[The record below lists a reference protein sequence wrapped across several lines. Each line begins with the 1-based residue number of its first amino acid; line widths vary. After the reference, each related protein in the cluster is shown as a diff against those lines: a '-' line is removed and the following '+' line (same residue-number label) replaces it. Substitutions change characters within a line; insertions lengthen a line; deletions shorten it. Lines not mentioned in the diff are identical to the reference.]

1 MLMVKYKCTNTTNT
15 DNGGNMSIIMV
26 DVKSRIPIYEQII
39 QSVKRAVLDGLLSA
53 DEALPSVRSLA
64 GELAINPNTIQK
76 AYSEL
81 ERQGIVYS
89 VPGRGS
95 FVSSD
100 TEEIE
105 KQHKEAM
112 RQRLGDTLREALK
125 SGFTFEDIEFVINNI
140 KEEIGE

>member
-1 MLMVKYKCTNTTNT
+1 
-15 DNGGNMSIIMV
+15 MSIILV
-26 DVKSRIPIYEQII
+26 DIKSRVPIYEQII
-39 QSVKRAVLDGLLSA
+39 ASVKEAVITGLLSA
-53 DEALPSVRSLA
+53 DEPLPSVRSLA

-89 VPGRGS
+89 VPGKGS

-105 KQHKEAM
+105 KQHRKLIKAELKKKISEAFKAG
-112 RQRLGDTLREALK
+112 LTAE
-125 SGFTFEDIEFVINNI
+125 NI
-140 KEEIGE
+140 LEIIKKTEEEK

>member
-1 MLMVKYKCTNTTNT
+1 
-15 DNGGNMSIIMV
+15 MSIIMV
-26 DVKSRIPIYEQII
+26 DIKSRVPIYEQII
-39 QSVKRAVLDGLLSA
+39 VSVKEAVLGGLLTS

-100 TEEIE
+100 TAAIE
-105 KQHKEAM
+105 KQHRDKVTSELESMIGEAM
-112 RQRLGDTLREALK
+112 RAGVSRDEI
-125 SGFTFEDIEFVINNI
+125 IEIINR
-140 KEEIGE
+140 KQEEIKR

>member
-1 MLMVKYKCTNTTNT
+1 
-15 DNGGNMSIIMV
+15 MSTIMV
-26 DVKSRIPIYEQII
+26 DVKSRVPIYEQII
-39 QSVKRAVLDGLLSA
+39 ASVKESVISGILTA

-95 FVSSD
+95 FVSSN
-100 TEEIE
+100 TAEIE
-105 KQHKEAM
+105 KQHREQLSLHLKAVVCEAFK
-112 RQRLGDTLREALK
+112 A
-125 SGFTFEDIEFVINNI
+125 GFSLEDIEKII
-140 KEEIGE
+140 KEAEEEKK

>member
-1 MLMVKYKCTNTTNT
+1 
-15 DNGGNMSIIMV
+15 MSIIVV

-39 QSVKRAVLDGLLSA
+39 ASVKDSVVSGLMTA
-53 DEALPSVRSLA
+53 DEPLPSVRSLA

-95 FVSSD
+95 FIASD
-100 TEEIE
+100 TASIE
-105 KQHKEAM
+105 KQHRENI
-112 RQRLGDTLREALK
+112 LRDLDFLIEGALK
-125 SGFTFEDIEFVINNI
+125 AGIEIDEI
-140 KEEIGE
+140 KHLIEKKKEENNR

>member
-1 MLMVKYKCTNTTNT
+1 M
-15 DNGGNMSIIMV
+15 IMV

-39 QSVKRAVLDGLLSA
+39 ASVKDAVLSGLLSA
-53 DEALPSVRSLA
+53 DEALPSVRALA

-95 FVSSD
+95 FISSD
-100 TEEIE
+100 TAGIE
-105 KQHKEAM
+105 KQHRSQLLNDLEA
-112 RQRLGDTLREALK
+112 LIREAVR
-125 SGFTFEDIEFVINNI
+125 SGIDPIDIKTLISKIQEDD
-140 KEEIGE
+140 KR

>member
-1 MLMVKYKCTNTTNT
+1 
-15 DNGGNMSIIMV
+15 MSIILV
-26 DVKSRIPIYEQII
+26 DVKSRVPIYEQII
-39 QSVKRAVLDGLLSA
+39 ASVKEAVITGLLSA
-53 DEALPSVRSLA
+53 DEPLPSVRSLA

-89 VPGRGS
+89 VPGKGS

-105 KQHKEAM
+105 KQHRKLIKAELKKKISEAFKAG
-112 RQRLGDTLREALK
+112 LTA
-125 SGFTFEDIEFVINNI
+125 EDILEII
-140 KEEIGE
+140 KKTEEEK

>member
-1 MLMVKYKCTNTTNT
+1 
-15 DNGGNMSIIMV
+15 MSIIVV

-39 QSVKRAVLDGLLSA
+39 ASVKDSVVGGLMTA
-53 DEALPSVRSLA
+53 DEPLPSVRSLA

-95 FVSSD
+95 FISSD
-100 TEEIE
+100 TASIE
-105 KQHKEAM
+105 KQHREKILCDIDALIDEAIKT
-112 RQRLGDTLREALK
+112 GIK
-125 SGFTFEDIEFVINNI
+125 IEDIKQLICK
-140 KEEIGE
+140 KEENN

>member
-1 MLMVKYKCTNTTNT
+1 
-15 DNGGNMSIIMV
+15 MSIILV
-26 DVKSRIPIYEQII
+26 DIKSRVPIYEQII
-39 QSVKRAVLDGLLSA
+39 ASVKEAVITGLLSA
-53 DEALPSVRSLA
+53 DEPLPSVRSLA

-89 VPGRGS
+89 VPGKGS

-105 KQHKEAM
+105 KQHRKLIKAELKKKISEAFK
-112 RQRLGDTLREALK
+112 A
-125 SGFTFEDIEFVINNI
+125 GFTAEDILEII
-140 KEEIGE
+140 KKTEEEK

>member
-1 MLMVKYKCTNTTNT
+1 
-15 DNGGNMSIIMV
+15 MSIIVV

-39 QSVKRAVLDGLLSA
+39 ASVKDSVVSGLMAA
-53 DEALPSVRSLA
+53 DEPLPSVRSLA

-95 FVSSD
+95 FIASD
-100 TEEIE
+100 TASIE
-105 KQHKEAM
+105 KQHRENI
-112 RQRLGDTLREALK
+112 LRDIDSLVEDALK
-125 SGFTFEDIEFVINNI
+125 AGIKIDDIKQLIEKRRKTSDDLN
-140 KEEIGE
+140 

>member
-1 MLMVKYKCTNTTNT
+1 
-15 DNGGNMSIIMV
+15 MSIIMV

-39 QSVKRAVLDGLLSA
+39 VSVKEAVIGGLLSA
-53 DEALPSVRSLA
+53 DEPLPSVRALA

-95 FVSSD
+95 FISSD
-100 TEEIE
+100 TAAIE
-105 KQHKEAM
+105 KQHRDQIKKDLTALM
-112 RQRLGDTLREALK
+112 SDALK
-125 SGFTFEDIEFVINNI
+125 SGISEDEI
-140 KEEIGE
+140 KTLLKSIQEEHKL

>member
-1 MLMVKYKCTNTTNT
+1 
-15 DNGGNMSIIMV
+15 MSIIVV

-39 QSVKRAVLDGLLSA
+39 ASVKDSVVGGLMVA
-53 DEALPSVRSLA
+53 DEPLPSVRSLA

-95 FVSSD
+95 FIASD
-100 TEEIE
+100 TASIERQHRENILRSLDSLVDEAIKAGIKISEIND
-105 KQHKEAM
+105 
-112 RQRLGDTLREALK
+112 L
-125 SGFTFEDIEFVINNI
+125 IERKNNR
-140 KEEIGE
+140 

>member
-1 MLMVKYKCTNTTNT
+1 
-15 DNGGNMSIIMV
+15 MSIIVV

-39 QSVKRAVLDGLLSA
+39 ASVKESVVSGLMTA
-53 DEALPSVRSLA
+53 DEPLPSVRSLA

-100 TEEIE
+100 TASIE
-105 KQHKEAM
+105 KQHRETIFNNLNNLIDEAM
-112 RQRLGDTLREALK
+112 KAG
-125 SGFTFEDIEFVINNI
+125 IEISEIKNLLEK
-140 KEEIGE
+140 KEENN

>member
-1 MLMVKYKCTNTTNT
+1 
-15 DNGGNMSIIMV
+15 MSIIVV

-39 QSVKRAVLDGLLSA
+39 ASVKDSVISGLMTA
-53 DEALPSVRSLA
+53 DEPLPSVRSLA

-95 FVSSD
+95 FIAAD
-100 TEEIE
+100 TASIE
-105 KQHKEAM
+105 KQHRENI
-112 RQRLGDTLREALK
+112 LFSIDSLVDEALK
-125 SGFTFEDIEFVINNI
+125 AGIKIDEIDLLIEKRRKTTDDLN
-140 KEEIGE
+140 

>member
-1 MLMVKYKCTNTTNT
+1 M
-15 DNGGNMSIIMV
+15 GIIMV
-26 DVKSRIPIYEQII
+26 DVKSRVPIYEQII
-39 QSVKRAVLDGLLSA
+39 TAVKESVLAGILSA

-64 GELAINPNTIQK
+64 SELAINPNTIQK

-100 TEEIE
+100 TTEIE
-105 KQHKEAM
+105 KQHRNET
-112 RQRLGDTLREALK
+112 RLNLERALREAFK
-125 SGFTFEDIEFVINNI
+125 FGFTTEEIETFINKI
-140 KEEIGE
+140 KEEGSND

>member
-1 MLMVKYKCTNTTNT
+1 MIL
-15 DNGGNMSIIMV
+15 V
-26 DVKSRIPIYEQII
+26 DIKSRVPIYEQII
-39 QSVKRAVLDGLLSA
+39 ASVKEAVITGLLSA
-53 DEALPSVRSLA
+53 DEPLPSVRSLA

-89 VPGRGS
+89 VPGKGS

-105 KQHKEAM
+105 KQHRKLIKAELKKKISEAFKAG
-112 RQRLGDTLREALK
+112 LTAE
-125 SGFTFEDIEFVINNI
+125 NI
-140 KEEIGE
+140 LEIIKKTEEEK